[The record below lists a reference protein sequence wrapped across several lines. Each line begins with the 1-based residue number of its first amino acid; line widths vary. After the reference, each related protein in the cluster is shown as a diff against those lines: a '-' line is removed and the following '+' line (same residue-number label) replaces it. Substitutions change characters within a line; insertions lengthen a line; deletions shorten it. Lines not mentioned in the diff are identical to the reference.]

1 MTNRPSRHRLRRRAH
16 QLRRDGFQPTMFL
29 SPDEPLP
36 ETAGA
41 IVVRAVWRYRSELAP
56 VVAAAGL
63 VIAAATLHRSHPG
76 WWLWL
81 MAVTLTDLAVLALPA
96 PRRLHKDWPFL
107 DRTGERAYAAAVS
120 AVAGGWLTAATA
132 LGPATPPMP
141 AFGAVLGLTCAIPW
155 WTSRR
160 RRAKVRLDRT
170 LESWP
175 EIARAVGLTG
185 SQVMSAMVDLWGWR
199 ARFRLAR
206 GQTMHDVIAKIPAIE
221 SGLGTFRGA
230 VRVYPT
236 PDNYAN
242 RCELR
247 VLDADP
253 HADAIPWPGP
263 SVTSITEPIELGPFE
278 DAVPCR
284 VSFLRRHVLFGGATG
299 AGKSGGLN
307 VLIGNLSACRDVVLW
322 GIDLKKG
329 MELSPWISCLDRLAT
344 TPGEAD
350 SLLADA
356 VAILEARAA
365 VLAEQGQRVCEPTPE
380 MPALVILIDEY
391 AELVDDA
398 PGAIRHAD
406 SIARRGRAVAVSL
419 IAATQRPTQKAMG
432 HGAVRSQMDVRIC
445 FRVRER
451 KDVDLILGQGML
463 AAGWQ
468 AHTLN
473 APGKFLVSAAEH
485 DTHRRARA
493 YLITDEV
500 VASTASLHA
509 SLRPPLDEVS
519 QRAIE
524 ERNPTEVPI
533 APDAEA
539 DDTPRSSL
547 DDEDEHSHADDDPEA
562 ILWAALSLAPDDGTT
577 VPELMTATGMSRPWI
592 YLRLRELAERGQ
604 VGQVSRGR
612 WRAANSDNQ

>member
-1 MTNRPSRHRLRRRAH
+1 MTNRSSRRQLRYRAR

-29 SPDEPLP
+29 SPDQPLP

-41 IVVRAVWRYRSELAP
+41 IVVRALWRYRSELAP
-56 VVAAAGL
+56 IVAAVGI

-76 WWLWL
+76 WWPWL
-81 MAVTLTDLAVLALPA
+81 LAVTLADVATLAVPA
-96 PRRLHKDWPFL
+96 PRRLRKEWPLL
-107 DRTGERAYAAAVS
+107 DRTAERAYAAAVS
-120 AVAGGWLTAATA
+120 AMAGGWLTAATA

-141 AFGAVLGLTCAIPW
+141 ALGAIVALLCAVPW
-155 WTSRR
+155 WASRR
-160 RRAKVRLDRT
+160 RRAKVRLERT

-175 EIARAVGLTG
+175 EIARAVGLAG

-322 GIDLKKG
+322 GVDLKKG
-329 MELSPWISCLDRLAT
+329 MELGPWISCLDRLAT

-365 VLAEQGQRVCEPTPE
+365 VLAEQGQRVCEPAPG

-485 DTHRRARA
+485 DTPRRARA

-500 VASTASLHA
+500 VASTAALHA
-509 SLRPPLDEVS
+509 DLRPALDEVS
-519 QRAIE
+519 R
-524 ERNPTEVPI
+524 RG
-533 APDAEA
+533 DRGAEPYRSRP
-539 DDTPRSSL
+539 PRRPMRQATRTARRWTRRQARS
-547 DDEDEHSHADDDPEA
+547 ADDDPEA
-562 ILWAALSLAPDDGTT
+562 ILWAALSLAPDEGAT

-604 VGQVSRGR
+604 VIQVSRGR
-612 WRAANSDNQ
+612 WRAARR